1 MLDRLR
7 LIYPKFDNQWNIS
20 NDIQRKR
27 ILLWSIPDE
36 TAPWRPRD
44 GTLSTARAQAT
55 GAVLQFLGAAAM
67 RHPSMRNLMFGRAP
81 GA

>member
-1 MLDRLR
+1 MLERLR
-7 LIYPKFDNQWNIS
+7 SIYPKFDDQWNIS
-20 NDIQRKR
+20 NDTQKMR

-44 GTLSTARAQAT
+44 GTLSTARTQAT
-55 GAVLQFLGAAAM
+55 GTVLRFLGAAAK
-67 RHPSMRNLMFGRAP
+67 RHPTMRNLMFGRAP